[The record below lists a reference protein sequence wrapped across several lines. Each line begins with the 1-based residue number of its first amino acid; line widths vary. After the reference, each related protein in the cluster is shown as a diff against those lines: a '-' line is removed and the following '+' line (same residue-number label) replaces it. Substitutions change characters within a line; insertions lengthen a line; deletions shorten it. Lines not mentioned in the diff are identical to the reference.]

1 MLLDMLF
8 SLTWVILSV
17 ESPREILYHRGFAEE
32 DIRQAYVHYA
42 YDLGWLEFV
51 KTIECENGTRDQNKI
66 SKTKDYGICQLNFRY
81 NRDFILSKNYYNI
94 FSQIDYCYEKR
105 KINPKLWNG
114 PDRKIQG
121 QRCADYVSNRFY
133 LKKIL

>member
-51 KTIECENGTRDQNKI
+51 KMIECENGTRDPNKI
-66 SKTKDYGICQLNFRY
+66 SKTKDYGICQLNLRY
-81 NRDFILSKNYYNI
+81 NMDFILSKNYHNI
-94 FSQIDYCYEKR
+94 FSQIDYCYGKR

-121 QRCADYVSNRFY
+121 QRCSDYVSNRFY
-133 LKKIL
+133 FKKIL